1 MQPSYRTSTLSQLAV
16 GSVGVYL
23 VACLIVGVIV
33 AVTGGDPTLI
43 VTYTNPLKWA
53 AEVFGASY
61 LAVRKNG
68 GTNGVQDP
76 PK

>member
-23 VACLIVGVIV
+23 LACLVVGVVV

-68 GTNGVQDP
+68 VTNAQEP

>member
-23 VACLIVGVIV
+23 IACLVVSVIV

>member
-23 VACLIVGVIV
+23 VTCLVVSVIV
-33 AVTGGDPTLI
+33 AVTGGDPTII

-61 LAVRKNG
+61 LVSRKNG
-68 GTNGVQDP
+68 GANAQEP